1 MKVSLNKLF
10 LNEGK
15 SICFQLSNNHTS
27 ERILFEE
34 LSDFLLIRADSNR
47 IVVNS
52 HLI

>member
-1 MKVSLNKLF
+1 MMVYLNKLF

-15 SICFQLSNNHTS
+15 SICFQLSNIHTS